1 MTAPSDIDDSARGH
15 RPDLFTGLK
24 REILDLLLNNR
35 SNWVPAFTLA
45 SVALHCSAKVKELRD
60 VGYLIENQTTR
71 HGPANTRQLST
82 RRVFRRDRCRES
94 DGEAMTM
101 ERVVHPRLY
110 GSAKLAAVPKQL
122 TAESRAKV
130 VTTPRAR

>member
-45 SVALHCSAKVKELRD
+45 SVALHNSAKVKELRD
-60 VGYLIENQTTR
+60 AGYVIENQTVR
-71 HGPANTRQLST
+71 HGRQVHGS
-82 RRVFRRDRCRES
+82 FRLVACP
-94 DGEAMTM
+94 GE
-101 ERVVHPRLY
+101 EVRP
-110 GSAKLAAVPKQL
+110 
-122 TAESRAKV
+122 
-130 VTTPRAR
+130 